1 MSRRFGSPLFGNR
14 YCGNTNKTEVHDL
27 DHEDKSPSGC
37 QIDEI
42 IRAGHARAFN
52 PDSLVQANAEG
63 YDNCAKCIGGSR
75 R

>member
-1 MSRRFGSPLFGNR
+1 MSRRYGPPLNWNRFCGNR
-14 YCGNTNKTEVHDL
+14 NKLEVHDL
-27 DHEDKSPSGC
+27 DNEDKSSSGC

-42 IRAGHARAFN
+42 ISSGHARIFV
-52 PDSLVQANAEG
+52 PDTLVQARAEG